1 MFGTG
6 IELLLYAIWM
16 LEGEMV
22 SPLLLN
28 LNLNLSPSELFKSS
42 TQKLKRKPA
51 QPPTSYWTF
60 SVCAHLGHLS
70 VYTSMKPPL
79 WSLTVRRA
87 AGSINHPLQI
97 FSTLQVC
104 MLDLAWAAPQMRKT
118 GQALS
123 FSTELLPAPQ
133 KHPVRLS
140 RTWRNSRLQLSI
152 HTLHSGLMI
161 DGGELC
167 GGVFWVVDVGLTRL

>member
-51 QPPTSYWTF
+51 QQTYILLDFF
-60 SVCAHLGHLS
+60 SVCTLGLS
-70 VYTSMKPPL
+70 ISVHKHEAASLVTYCEKGSRIHKPP
-79 WSLTVRRA
+79 A
-87 AGSINHPLQI
+87 ADIQYSASMHAG
-97 FSTLQVC
+97 FS
-104 MLDLAWAAPQMRKT
+104 
-118 GQALS
+118 
-123 FSTELLPAPQ
+123 
-133 KHPVRLS
+133 LS
-140 RTWRNSRLQLSI
+140 RTTDEENGPGLVL
-152 HTLHSGLMI
+152 LH
-161 DGGELC
+161 
-167 GGVFWVVDVGLTRL
+167 